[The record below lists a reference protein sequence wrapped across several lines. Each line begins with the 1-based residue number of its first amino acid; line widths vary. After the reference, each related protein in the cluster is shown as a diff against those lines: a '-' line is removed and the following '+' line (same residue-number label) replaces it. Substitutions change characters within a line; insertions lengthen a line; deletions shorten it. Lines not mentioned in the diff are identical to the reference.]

1 VNVRSTPIA
10 VRLIAVY
17 ALIVAATL
25 AIVAGITTIVVRS
38 HLESQIDSQ
47 LLAAATSFARGP
59 AAHARTRADLL
70 LAAREWL
77 AEQLLEKGEMAAV
90 RIGDRVL
97 TGAGELD
104 LFEIA
109 SARQVLTTGEGR
121 WWNLSGREGGVRGL
135 TTPLRASGHQVGT
148 LVLLAYKEKVSRAL
162 DAVLRATGLA
172 SAIGIL
178 FAALLGFTVV
188 RRSLRPLARI
198 TRQIEA
204 VEATGDLSRRV
215 ADLESDDEVGRLAA
229 AFDRMLARLE
239 LAFRS
244 QERLVGDAAHELRTP
259 LTVVRGRL
267 ELLVAEL
274 DTAESLSSLALA
286 TDELDRMARIVE
298 DLLLL
303 ARLDE
308 GLELGREP
316 VEVELVLREALL
328 RAMLIESR
336 DVRIQAQP
344 GLCALADPERLL
356 QALTH
361 LVRNAV
367 EHTGPEA
374 RVTLASGRHGG
385 RVLLHVSDTGPGIP
399 ADDLP
404 HVFERLYR
412 AGGTRVRTPEG
423 AGLGLAITASLVHAM
438 GGTIEVS
445 SVEGAGTTFTV
456 ALEGAKVPELAA
468 I

>member
-1 VNVRSTPIA
+1 
-10 VRLIAVY
+10 
-17 ALIVAATL
+17 
-25 AIVAGITTIVVRS
+25 
-38 HLESQIDSQ
+38 
-47 LLAAATSFARGP
+47 
-59 AAHARTRADLL
+59 
-70 LAAREWL
+70 
-77 AEQLLEKGEMAAV
+77 
-90 RIGDRVL
+90 
-97 TGAGELD
+97 
-104 LFEIA
+104 
-109 SARQVLTTGEGR
+109 
-121 WWNLSGREGGVRGL
+121 
-135 TTPLRASGHQVGT
+135 
-148 LVLLAYKEKVSRAL
+148 
-162 DAVLRATGLA
+162 VLRATGLA

-178 FAALLGFTVV
+178 FAAVLGFTVV

-215 ADLESDDEVGRLAA
+215 AELEGDDEVGRLAA
-229 AFDRMLARLE
+229 AFDRMLVRLE
-239 LAFRS
+239 HAFRS

-267 ELLVAEL
+267 ELLAAEL
-274 DTAESLSSLALA
+274 DTDESLRSLELA
-286 TDELDRMARIVE
+286 TEELDRMAHIVE
-298 DLLLL
+298 NLLLL

-328 RAMLIESR
+328 RAMLLEPR

-344 GLCALADPERLL
+344 GLFALADPERLL
-356 QALTH
+356 QALTN

-367 EHTGPEA
+367 EHTGPDA
-374 RVTLASGRHGG
+374 RVTLASSRHGG
-385 RVLLHVSDTGPGIP
+385 RVLVHVSDTGPGIP

-412 AGGTRVRTPEG
+412 GGGRRAHAPEG

-456 ALEGAKVPELAA
+456 ALEAAHVAELAT